1 MKKSISILMVATLL
15 VAVLLTGCSKTS
27 SSTVPNKT
35 TKSEKTLIYAAETEY
50 EKINPV
56 LGTTNLDDLI
66 FRGLMRFDEKNVPQK
81 DIAEAYT
88 VSSDNL
94 VYDFKL
100 KKGIKFQDGTELKA
114 EDVAF
119 TINSILDEK
128 TTSTE
133 KAEFI
138 EIKSVEVV
146 GDYEVKVNL
155 KDPFPSILD
164 KLTIGIVPKHAFDGK
179 DINTAEFNQKP
190 IGSGPYMFDKWEKG
204 KSLTLKA
211 YKDFN
216 GKVASINTVVFKFL
230 PDGNVR
236 ALQLETGEVDMAF
249 LEPSQVEKIEKT
261 GKVTVYKVPTADY
274 RCMMYNLN
282 NDIWKDVNVRK
293 AFNYA
298 VDRKAVVDGILMG
311 YGSAAYS
318 PIQLNQYKNDTIE
331 KYEYNQPKA
340 EELLD
345 KAGWIK
351 GSEGIRE
358 KNGKKLAFTLTTPV
372 TDEVRVNMANYL
384 ASQFKKIGAEVKVD
398 ALDWSVI
405 KIDKCDAFV
414 LGWGSP
420 FDADAMTY
428 SLFHSS
434 QIGNNGYNFGSY
446 NDPKVDELL
455 FKGRI
460 TVDPEQKKALYQEF
474 QQAISE
480 DPPYNFIVYLKALYG
495 ANKKISGIKER
506 TLGHHGAGFLW
517 NLEEWTMN
525 D

>member
-1 MKKSISILMVATLL
+1 MKKNLSIVMVIILLL
-15 VAVLLTGCSKTS
+15 PVLLTGCTNAASN
-27 SSTVPNKT
+27 TVPNT
-35 TKSEKTLIYAAETEY
+35 TAKSEKSLVYAAETEY

-66 FRGLMRFDEKNVPQK
+66 FRGLMRFDENNVPQK

-94 VYDFKL
+94 VYDFKI
-100 KKGIKFQDGTELKA
+100 KKGIKFHDGTELKA

-119 TINSILDEK
+119 TINSILDDK
-128 TTSTE
+128 TTSTV
-133 KAEFI
+133 KAEFL
-138 EIKSVEVV
+138 ELKSVDAVN
-146 GDYEVKVNL
+146 DYEVRVNL
-155 KDPFPSILD
+155 KHPFPSVLD

-211 YKDFN
+211 FKDFN
-216 GKVASINTVVFKFL
+216 GKVASINTVVFKFI

-249 LEPSQVEKIEKT
+249 LEPSQAEKIEKA
-261 GKVTVYKVPTADY
+261 GKVTVFKVPTADY

-282 NDIWKDVNVRK
+282 NDLWKDVNVRK

-298 VDRKAVVDGILMG
+298 VDRKAVLDGILMG
-311 YGSAAYS
+311 YGAAAYS
-318 PIQLNQYKNDTIE
+318 PIQMNQYRNDTIE
-331 KYEYNQPKA
+331 KYAYNPQKA

-345 KAGWIK
+345 KAGWLK
-351 GSEGIRE
+351 GSDGIRV
-358 KNGKKLAFTLTTPV
+358 KDGKKLAFTLTTPV
-372 TDEVRVNMANYL
+372 TDEVRVNIANYL

-405 KIDKCDAFV
+405 KIDKCDAFI

-420 FDADAMTY
+420 FDADAQTY
-428 SLFHSS
+428 TIFHSS
-434 QIGNNGYNFGSY
+434 QIGKGYNFGAY
-446 NDPKVDELL
+446 NNPKVDELL

-460 TVDPEQKKALYQEF
+460 TVDSVQKKALYQEF
-474 QQAISE
+474 QQALAE

-495 ANKKISGIKER
+495 VNKKISGIKER